1 MWTDFAP
8 SARQLRIFGN
18 VRGMA
23 IALAFTAGVWMVS
36 DRALSGGV
44 RTTVLLIAGSL
55 LVAFCAVVLWKPVV
69 GLYSAVFFDLA
80 MEPQIAHDPLSKY
93 TSYFQDDLNTSLHAG
108 IAFSPLE
115 LLLVLTGVSFV
126 FHQLLH
132 RKKLRGGTLGIP
144 VMIFGLFLLW
154 GFVYGFLTHG
164 DVKTALFEVRGPFQ
178 LVLIYFLLCNL
189 ITTREAL
196 NRFIAALL
204 GGGMVLAV
212 WGIVRFI
219 VFFHGHGGGP
229 DGAFGSIHE
238 DAVFLLFLVTVLF
251 ARLMLGAGSVRRN
264 VTYLLVF
271 VPPAII
277 VVLEMQRRAA
287 FAALFFAIFVLG
299 FALFLRNR
307 RLFMH
312 LAPIVIVLSL
322 VYTAAFWH
330 SNSKWAGPIRALRS
344 QTASS
349 TLNARDTSSDI
360 YRINEM
366 YDVRYTIMT
375 SPVLGIGYGHPFIM
389 IRPLPK
395 LSWWPFQFYEPHA
408 EIMWVWMTTG
418 AGGFVAFLTLL
429 SLALQRAGALI
440 RQAGSSNG
448 AFVCVVAAIYIVM
461 LIVFSYVDVGLADKR
476 TEVLLGTALGVIGM
490 APALL
495 GLPVAVRKR
504 IRTVQAASS
513 AATVRVAAAPMKE
526 LP

>member
-1 MWTDFAP
+1 
-8 SARQLRIFGN
+8 
-18 VRGMA
+18 
-23 IALAFTAGVWMVS
+23 
-36 DRALSGGV
+36 
-44 RTTVLLIAGSL
+44 
-55 LVAFCAVVLWKPVV
+55 
-69 GLYSAVFFDLA
+69 
-80 MEPQIAHDPLSKY
+80 MEPHIPHDPISKY
-93 TSYFQDDLNTSLHAG
+93 TSYFQDDLNTSLHLG

-115 LLLVLTGVSFV
+115 LLLVLTGASFV
-126 FHQLLH
+126 FHQLIH

-144 VMIFGLFLLW
+144 VVTFGLFLLW
-154 GFVYGFLTHG
+154 GFARGFLSHG
-164 DVKTALFEVRGPFQ
+164 DIKTALFEVRGPFQ
-178 LVLIYFLLCNL
+178 LVLVYFLLCNL
-189 ITTREAL
+189 ITTRTAL
-196 NRFIAALL
+196 NRLISALL

-229 DGAFGSIHE
+229 DGAFGSVHE
-238 DAVFLLFLVTVLF
+238 DAVFLLFFVNVLL
-251 ARLMLGAGSVRRN
+251 ARLVLSVGKVKRN
-264 VTYLLVF
+264 VTYLLLF
-271 VPPAII
+271 TPPVIV

-307 RLFMH
+307 HLFMR

-322 VYTAAFWH
+322 IYMAAFWN

-349 TLNARDTSSDI
+349 TLDARDTSSDV

-375 SPVLGIGYGHPFIM
+375 SPILGIGYGHPFIM
-389 IRPLPK
+389 IRPLPR
-395 LSWWPFQFYEPHA
+395 LTWWPFQFYEPHA
-408 EIMWVWMTTG
+408 EVMWVWMTTG
-418 AGGFVAFLTLL
+418 LGGFVAFLTLL

-461 LIVFSYVDVGLADKR
+461 LIVFSYVDVGLAAKR
-476 TEVLLGTALGVIGM
+476 TELLLGTALGVIGM

-495 GLPVAVRKR
+495 GLPVSLHER
-504 IRTVQAASS
+504 IHPTQAASS
-513 AATVRVAAAPMKE
+513 ATAVRIAAAPMRE
-526 LP
+526 VP